1 VLWRHCGNQKQGRHI
16 LVSTWTF
23 LSLASLHWRRICW
36 VLAVELVKV
45 WTLST
50 HAAKAT
56 AFANL
61 CGLLQAEVCCSSGL
75 IILLCY
81 HLFVC
86 LHNAICRFAPK
97 QSAFPSLLLSTTKF
111 ILLTRSCSLVS
122 FSQLQ
127 KQIIDLAT
135 THFVHLPVRPPAE
148 DLAQVPSNL
157 PSFLGDTIASRY
169 VHVVFNSLWLHL
181 MLS

>member
-56 AFANL
+56 ASANV

-86 LHNAICRFAPK
+86 LHNAICRFAQTICLS
-97 QSAFPSLLLSTTKF
+97 QSFALYIQYHFADS
-111 ILLTRSCSLVS
+111 IM
-122 FSQLQ
+122 QLGVV
-127 KQIIDLAT
+127 LAT
-135 THFVHLPVRPPAE
+135 AKADHRPRNDSLCA
-148 DLAQVPSNL
+148 PSR
-157 PSFLGDTIASRY
+157 PSTG
-169 VHVVFNSLWLHL
+169 
-181 MLS
+181 